1 MHGIWKPLSVAKYAA
16 VPFSQHMKVY
26 GLAIGTRG
34 IKHTAAILEV
44 LHSGVAENE
53 VSRDV
58 TVCGVVHIYTDFKM
72 DRVSP

>member
-1 MHGIWKPLSVAKYAA
+1 
-16 VPFSQHMKVY
+16 MKVY